1 LGASM
6 PIPSAPHPTSF
17 SPYSSWGWDYPWA
30 YTPSYFRPHHVEYAA
45 PREPV
50 HARQTHV
57 MNDRFMS
64 KNRSRVH
71 EKKNIAKQVYVV
83 KRDGRKNI
91 SSDLNSIDEKP
102 IDMLKTS
109 AIDGNGRE
117 ESSVDIPSVKPE
129 QKELSKPEIKKKS
142 LLSRTEA
149 KPSHPLGLL
158 NWQKKTLQGL
168 SAQELK
174 KRNLAWVPK
183 GSAKSQDKIDVQAKD
198 ATQLKEKRR
207 SER

>member
-1 LGASM
+1 M
-6 PIPSAPHPTSF
+6 
-17 SPYSSWGWDYPWA
+17 
-30 YTPSYFRPHHVEYAA
+30 
-45 PREPV
+45 
-50 HARQTHV
+50 
-57 MNDRFMS
+57 
-64 KNRSRVH
+64 
-71 EKKNIAKQVYVV
+71 V

-117 ESSVDIPSVKPE
+117 ESSVDIPSVKSE
-129 QKELSKPEIKKKS
+129 QKELKKPKIKRKS
-142 LLSRTEA
+142 LLSRAEV

-158 NWQKKTLQGL
+158 NWQKKRLQGL

>member
-1 LGASM
+1 M
-6 PIPSAPHPTSF
+6 PIPYVPHPASF
-17 SPYSSWGWDYPWA
+17 HHYSSWGWHDPWA
-30 YTPSYFRPHHVEYAA
+30 HTPSYFRPYHVEYAA
-45 PREPV
+45 PRESSCVGQPCV
-50 HARQTHV
+50 E
-57 MNDRFMS
+57 NDRFKPKYRS
-64 KNRSRVH
+64 KVQ
-71 EKKNIAKQVYVV
+71 EKKKAVKQIYVV
-83 KRDGRKNI
+83 KRDGHKNI

-102 IDMLKTS
+102 IHMLKTS
-109 AIDGNGRE
+109 AIDGNRRE
-117 ESSVDIPSVKPE
+117 ESNVDIPSVKPE

>member
-1 LGASM
+1 MS
-6 PIPSAPHPTSF
+6 IPYAPHPTSF
-17 SPYSSWGWDYPWA
+17 HHYSSWGWDDTWA
-30 YTPSYFRPHHVEYAA
+30 HAPYFRPYHVEYAA

-50 HARQTHV
+50 HAGQPHIV
-57 MNDRFMS
+57 NDCFIS
-64 KNRSRVH
+64 KNHSTVH
-71 EKKNIAKQVYVV
+71 EKTNVVKQVYVV
-83 KRDGRKNI
+83 KNDGHKNI

-109 AIDGNGRE
+109 VIDGNRRE
-117 ESSVDIPSVKPE
+117 ESNVDIPSVKPE

>member
-1 LGASM
+1 M
-6 PIPSAPHPTSF
+6 
-17 SPYSSWGWDYPWA
+17 GWDDSWA
-30 YTPSYFRPHHVEYAA
+30 HTPSYFRQYHLEYAA
-45 PREPV
+45 PRKPI
-50 HARQTHV
+50 HAGQPYV
-57 MNDRFMS
+57 DNDRF
-64 KNRSRVH
+64 KPKDRSRVQNM
-71 EKKNIAKQVYVV
+71 KKVIMQIYVV
-83 KRDGRKNI
+83 KKDGRKDA
-91 SSDLNSIDEKP
+91 SSDLNKIDEKP

-109 AIDGNGRE
+109 AIDGNRRE
-117 ESSVDIPSVKPE
+117 ESNVDIPSVKPE